1 MKKIHKQAFDKIEW
15 CLKKEESEKQI
26 KVYSFLFQTVIRP
39 LYNYHNITFSFSL
52 NGKFQCFT
60 V

>member
-1 MKKIHKQAFDKIEW
+1 MKKIHKQAFDKIER

-26 KVYSFLFQTVIRP
+26 KVYSFLFQIVIRP
-39 LYNYHNITFSFSL
+39 FYNYHNITFSFSL

>member
-15 CLKKEESEKQI
+15 CFKKEESEKQI

-52 NGKFQCFT
+52 NGKF